1 MISKYRSVLMGIAT
15 FGILGIHSIDYGI
28 QYPGWIHKLAHMGL
42 FGVDIFLLLSGM
54 GLCKSMNRGGAE
66 HILQKTNFKS
76 FIPVFADCDS
86 NAGNYCLCFG

>member
-54 GLCKSMNRGGAE
+54 GLCKSMNRGG
-66 HILQKTNFKS
+66 
-76 FIPVFADCDS
+76 
-86 NAGNYCLCFG
+86 G